1 MPMLI
6 ILQTLLDM
14 LYFKVFQA
22 TGGTGVILV
31 PVLSSYVV
39 RGDQQ
44 GQALK

>member
-1 MPMLI
+1 MLI
-6 ILQTLLDM
+6 ILQKLLDM

-31 PVLSSYVV
+31 PVLSYVV

-44 GQALK
+44 RPTL